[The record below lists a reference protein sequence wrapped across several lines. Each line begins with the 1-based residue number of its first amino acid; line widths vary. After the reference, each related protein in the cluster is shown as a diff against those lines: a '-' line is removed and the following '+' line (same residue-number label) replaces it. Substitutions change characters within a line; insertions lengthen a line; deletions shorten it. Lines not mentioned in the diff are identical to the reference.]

1 MTAVVQSQFIDL
13 DSVDVQP
20 TPSTS
25 TNNAPLFTCLSCSIG
40 YPNPEDQRAHYRTDL
55 HRYNMK
61 RRVAN
66 LPPIRADA
74 FNAKL
79 LEKRNE
85 EDKKVTAKED
95 RCQVCQK
102 SFSSSNAYQSHIN
115 SKKHKD
121 NESRII
127 KMATK
132 AQASVAKDVE
142 ADPLIVKLLPPSSG
156 LDDLSDIKSSLPSD
170 FQSYPSK
177 VPPTDL
183 RVAEDA
189 TDEEIQAAI
198 DAKVAS
204 SRRIDPETSCLF
216 CSTTNFT
223 SLDESLGHM
232 TRHHGF
238 FVPEQSY
245 LIDRTGLMK
254 YLADKISIGNM
265 CLYCNGKGRGFLSG
279 EAARKHMIDKSH
291 CKIAYDMEEDR
302 LELSDFYDFTSSYP
316 DAQWEDVSGDEVDE
330 DDAISADDDDDDD
343 KDVLDDSNQVRYGD
357 NEFEL
362 VLPSGARLGH
372 RSLRRYYNQSLRPT
386 GSAYTTNSNS
396 GRELAHRLNATREKR
411 DELLV
416 QGRGG
421 NVVKARNRGEARE
434 AKKHIS
440 TYRDVNKRQQF
451 KTQVGYRNNSQ
462 KHFRDPLLQ

>member
-1 MTAVVQSQFIDL
+1 MMAAVESQFIDL
-13 DSVDVQP
+13 DGVDVLP
-20 TPSTS
+20 VPSTS
-25 TNNAPLFTCLSCSIG
+25 ANNAPLFTCLSCSIG

-61 RRVAN
+61 RRVAS

-74 FNAKL
+74 FNAKI
-79 LEKRNE
+79 LEKQIE
-85 EDKKVTAKED
+85 EVKKVAAKED
-95 RCQVCQK
+95 RCQICQK

-121 NESRII
+121 NESRIM

-132 AQASVAKDVE
+132 AHVSASENAE
-142 ADPLIVKLLPPSSG
+142 ADPLVVKLPPSSG
-156 LDDLSDIKSSLPSD
+156 LDDLSGVKPYLPSE
-170 FQSYPSK
+170 QPSK
-177 VPPTDL
+177 APPTDL

-189 TDEEIQAAI
+189 TEEEIQATI

-216 CSTTNFT
+216 CSSTSFT
-223 SLDESLGHM
+223 SLDESLEHM
-232 TRHHGF
+232 TRYHGF
-238 FVPEQSY
+238 FIPEQSY

-254 YLADKISIGNM
+254 YLADKICIGNM

-279 EAARKHMIDKSH
+279 EAARKHMVDKSH
-291 CKIAYDMEEDR
+291 CKIAYEMEADR
-302 LELSDFYDFTSSYP
+302 LEFSDFYDFTSSYP
-316 DAQWEDVSGDEVDE
+316 DAQWEDVSGDEGDE
-330 DDAISADDDDDDD
+330 IDAVSADEDDDDDNNED
-343 KDVLDDSNQVRYGD
+343 KIVNSNQVRYGD

-386 GSAYTTNSNS
+386 GSAYTTNINS
-396 GRELAHRLNATREKR
+396 GRELALRLNATREKK

-416 QGRGG
+416 QSRGG

-440 TYRDVNKRQQF
+440 TYRDMNKREQF
-451 KTQVGYRNNSQ
+451 KTQIGYRNNSQ